1 MSLPLFH
8 INIPDPEFSIHD
20 EMYGWAKDLFP
31 ICRSIT
37 GNGVRKTLQYFEKI
51 VPYFSIKEIPSGTKC
66 FDWVIPNEWNID
78 EAYIIAPDGKR
89 VIDFS
94 HSSLHVV
101 SYSIPIDIELTLEEL
116 QEHLHSDES
125 QPDAI
130 PYVTSY
136 YSHDWGFC
144 LSHRQRLTLTKG
156 LYRVVIKSTLQH
168 GSMTYGEVILPGE
181 SSEEIFLSSYICHPS
196 MANNELSGPVVIAAL
211 VRWLSSLERRR
222 YTYRC
227 ILVPET
233 IGAIAYL
240 SKNLTY
246 MRGNMKAG
254 YVVSCVGDN
263 REYSYLASRNGQTLA
278 DRAALHVMR
287 NYLPEFKEYSYLD
300 RGSDERQYCYPG
312 VDLPVCSVMRSK
324 YGTYPEYHSSLD
336 DLDFISSEG
345 LGGAF
350 ELYRRILTALE
361 LNVVFRSTTIC
372 EPRLGIRGL
381 YPTVSRKEMSSS
393 VENILNVLAYADGS
407 NDLIA
412 IADQIKI
419 PYEQCV
425 SILQSLHEAK
435 LIKVNG

>member
-1 MSLPLFH
+1 MF
-8 INIPDPEFSIHD
+8 
-20 EMYGWAKDLFP
+20 GWAQDLFP

-37 GNGVRKTLQYFEKI
+37 GDGVRETLQYFEKI
-51 VPYFSIKEIPSGTKC
+51 VPCFSIKEIPTGTKC
-66 FDWVIPNEWNID
+66 FDWVIPDEWNIS
-78 EAYIIAPDGKR
+78 EAYIIAPDGRR
-89 VIDFS
+89 VIDFANS
-94 HSSLHVV
+94 NLHVV
-101 SYSIPIDIELTLEEL
+101 GYSIPIDIELTLEEL
-116 QEHLHSDES
+116 QNNLYSDES

-136 YSHDWGFC
+136 YSHNWGFC
-144 LSHRQRLTLTKG
+144 LSHRQRLTLTNG
-156 LYRVVIKSTLQH
+156 LYRIVIRSSLKS

-181 SSEEIFLSSYICHPS
+181 SSEEIFLASYICHPS

-233 IGAIAYL
+233 IGAIGYL
-240 SKNLTY
+240 SKNLAD
-246 MRGNMKAG
+246 MRTNVKAG
-254 YVVSCVGDN
+254 YVVTCVGDN
-263 REYSYLASRNGQTLA
+263 REYSYLPSRLGETLA
-278 DRAALHVMR
+278 DRAAVHVMR
-287 NYLPEFKEYSYLD
+287 HRVPGFKVYSYLD

-312 VDLPVCSVMRSK
+312 VDMPVCSVMRSK
-324 YGTYPEYHSSLD
+324 YGTYPQYHSSLD
-336 DLDFISSEG
+336 NLDFISPEG

-350 ELYRRILTALE
+350 ELYRHILTALE
-361 LNVVFRSTTIC
+361 LNVIFSPNSIC

-381 YPTVSRKEMSSS
+381 YPTVSRKEISNS

-407 NDLIA
+407 HDLIA
-412 IADQIKI
+412 IADRIKI